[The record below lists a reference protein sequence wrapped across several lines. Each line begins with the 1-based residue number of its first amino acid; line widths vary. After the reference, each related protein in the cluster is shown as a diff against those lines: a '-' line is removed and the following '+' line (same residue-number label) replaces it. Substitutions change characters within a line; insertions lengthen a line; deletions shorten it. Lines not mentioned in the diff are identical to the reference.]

1 MKTHRLLRTIWLLL
15 LLGLTLAIR
24 PSSLPTAAS
33 TFHTAWLG
41 ISGEEHGPPVVHF
54 GGLREVGPPA
64 GLEQWQASRVDGAE
78 ASHAALTD
86 VTGPK
91 KVMVLR
97 VRFNDYPNAS
107 RYTKAQVE
115 DFFDKLN
122 LLWKN
127 TSYGKI
133 SIDYQVTDLYALPDN
148 RSAYVDD
155 FPDGDLSTGGKFW
168 KVLDDAIANAPAGLD
183 WTDLDAVMVVMA
195 ETDPSQFHRGQGM
208 GGCNLA
214 MGPGG
219 STATVGCAIFSE
231 NPTETDRQVW
241 GRWAHEIGHA
251 FQQGGPA
258 HPSNYRSEFELMDS
272 NYPGQTGVFEKQS
285 HTGFPGWMPESK
297 YILITPESG
306 GEEIC
311 LWAMEYDPAGKPNP
325 QAVKAKITDSL
336 YYLISVRRRVLGD
349 DLNGDFP
356 NGIPDEGV
364 LIERVSEG
372 ANPWVQVMGKGGNRN
387 RLWKAGDVYS
397 STTDGIEIRVT
408 RKIDDDNYCVLVRYN
423 QTAMQPDVMLFRWTQ
438 PPGNTWETTD
448 IWVDSPVNG
457 YGVYRYGTWNDLTG
471 NPVPRGNGDDPAIG
485 QVNRLYAR
493 VRNVGTLPATD
504 VVVTWEIT
512 DPPGVGIAGANGWA
526 VIGSVDKNDFPGLA
540 SIAPGD
546 FVDVYI
552 EWVPDFPVSPEDLA
566 AGRFAFHTCV
576 RVKLNHVPGETV
588 FGNQDGDGEQENIAY
603 FQAVPPEEGG
613 SRFEDVIRL
622 RNDDLVNPKT
632 FHLSYESDL
641 PKDWVLDVNG
651 GDRTVELGP
660 GEVREI
666 PILIEP
672 VGPAVVGSVFGVD
685 VSASSLRLLTNELDP
700 TDQHP
705 EFDPLGGVRVEARVL
720 RKPTLTCRAAWQ
732 GPREIF
738 VEGQLAGATEF
749 HTPNAPFRVM
759 IEGVDG
765 QRRFLP
771 GTAQVLEV
779 GRDGSFQ
786 GYLNP
791 NARDAPVEVVCLF
804 AGTTELASAASG
816 YVPIAGLETPTPTP
830 TLVGHGRIAYVYNTD
845 TTAAANFQAFL
856 EANGWSVTLFPL
868 SQLADV
874 NLSGFYAIV
883 LGHDTGSYETWGTPE
898 AVAAVVAAN
907 RPVIGVE
914 QGGYSFFGKLGL
926 NIGYPN
932 GATGGTLK
940 TVYPVD
946 PSHPAWNIPF
956 PIPTDVE
963 GKATIYTT
971 DQTIAAIHN
980 SFVDA
985 TNERIGVEGAGRSFN
1000 FLIGEQR
1007 CYMLWGYAGDPSV
1020 MTLDG
1025 QHLFL
1030 NIVEFVGNWAS
1041 CRAATLTPTA
1051 SATATPTETPTATP
1065 SPTSTP
1071 SVTPSPTSSPSPT
1084 ATATPTRKTPTV
1096 SPTPTATP
1104 RRPTTTPTRTPLPT
1118 WTPIPSPTPT
1128 PGASPTPT
1136 PPVLVAP
1143 YVPLPPV
1150 LVFPTPV
1157 FKPDLSIF
1165 GIEVTQGIQCFDT
1178 SKGLA
1183 GCPDNSLPLVAGK
1196 STVARIYVKYDG
1208 LFSGLNNVP
1217 VRLHIRANGVWYTAN
1232 ATANAKPTLNQANH
1246 DDARVYFNANFPND
1260 VVVDFYA
1267 EVDPNNVIAES
1278 NEGNNR
1284 YPASGYLTLTFHR
1297 RDTLKI
1303 VGQRLRYHP
1312 SGYTGT
1318 QYAGGWAV
1326 NGGAADWYE
1335 QLLPIRNNGIDYSVK
1350 SGYLDWTKRLSG
1362 GTKAQN
1368 AAAQH
1373 DLIKTLN
1380 AQWILENALGW
1391 LFTGPFTG
1399 ADHVYGWV
1407 PASGWGGGHADMP
1420 IYPHA
1425 GGLGVVGI
1433 GTDAPG
1439 TSTDNPGRGAVV
1451 FGHELTHDYNV
1462 KHTNTPDSCGSTD
1475 KSSDFPYA
1483 SSSIQEFGLNPVTGK
1498 VYDPADTH
1506 DLMSYCPP
1514 GSKQAWISPFTWMKM
1529 FNKLAPTSANAAT
1542 AGGEAQP
1549 FTFRPAQTA
1558 ASLVVN
1564 ATIFNPEVTGTEGG
1578 KLRELYRVAAGV
1590 TYRLPGGD
1598 YAVELRSGDTVLRR
1612 ESFAVSFQSEYSAH
1626 GDEPPG
1632 DPSPAPQMDVSF
1644 IVPWE
1649 EGTTSVALLHNDR
1662 VLDERPVSANP
1673 PQVQITSPTEPVVW
1687 RAGTAQ
1693 TLTWQGS
1700 DPDGDPLVYAVF
1712 YSHDGGAHWQL
1723 LASELAEPSFTVEVD
1738 ALAGG
1743 SDVRFRVV
1751 ATDGLHTA
1759 YDETDA
1765 AITVPNKA
1773 PVVVITNPVSGQ
1785 AFAPG
1790 ALVVFQGTATDLE
1803 DGALSEAALHWSSDR
1818 QGSLGI
1824 GSSLAVNTLQPGEH
1838 TVTLTATDR
1847 YGQTASAT
1855 VTVFVGHRV
1864 YLPLLRR

>member
-1 MKTHRLLRTIWLLL
+1 MKPHWLIRTLWLALFFSL
-15 LLGLTLAIR
+15 AFGLR
-24 PSSLPTAAS
+24 PSGSPLTALEFNAGMV
-33 TFHTAWLG
+33 TGADQKDML
-41 ISGEEHGPPVVHF
+41 PVVNF
-54 GGLREVGPPA
+54 GGVLVAEAPA
-64 GLEQWQASRVDGAE
+64 GLDQWQAEFAE
-78 ASHAALTD
+78 HAAPAAD
-86 VTGPK
+86 VLGPK
-91 KVMVLR
+91 KIMVLR
-97 VRFNDYPNAS
+97 VYFNDYPNTS
-107 RYTKAQVE
+107 RYTKAEVE
-115 DFFDKLN
+115 GFFGELN
-122 LLWKN
+122 TLWKN
-127 TSYGKI
+127 TSYDKI
-133 SIDYQVTDLYALPDN
+133 SINYQVTDLYQLPDD
-148 RSAYVDD
+148 RSDYIDD
-155 FPDGDLSTGGKFW
+155 FATGDLSTGDKFW
-168 KVLDDAIANAPAGLD
+168 KVLDDAIANAPAGFD
-183 WTDLDAVMVVMA
+183 WSDLDAIMVVMA
-195 ETDPSQFHRGQGM
+195 ETSASQFHRGQATGT
-208 GGCNLA
+208 CNLA

-219 STATVGCAIFSE
+219 ETATVGCAIFSE

-258 HPSNYRSEFELMDS
+258 HPSNYNSEFELMDS

-285 HTGFPGWMPESK
+285 HTGFPGWMPGTK
-297 YILITPESG
+297 YIVVTPESG
-306 GEEIC
+306 GQTVC
-311 LWAMEYDPAGKPNP
+311 LWAMEYNPADQPNP
-325 QAVKAKITDSL
+325 QAVKAEITGSL

-356 NGIPDEGV
+356 DGIPDEGV

-372 ANPWVQVMGKGGNRN
+372 ADPWVVVKGKDGDRN
-387 RLWKAGDVYS
+387 KLWKAGDVYDGGS
-397 STTDGIEIRVT
+397 DGIQILVT
-408 RKIDDDNYCVLVRYN
+408 QQIDDDNYCVVVRYN
-423 QTAMQPDVMLFRWTQ
+423 KQADQPDVMLYRWTQ

-457 YGVYRYGTWNDLTG
+457 YGTYRYGTWNDLTG

-493 VRNVGTLPATD
+493 VRNMGTLPATD

-540 SIAPGD
+540 SIGPGD

-552 EWVPDFPVSPEDLA
+552 EWVPDFEISPEDLA

-576 RVKLNHVPGETV
+576 RVKLNPVAGETV

-603 FQAVPPEEGG
+603 FQAVPPDEGE
-613 SRFEDVIRL
+613 SRYEDVIRL
-622 RNDDLVNPKT
+622 RNDDLVNPKI

-641 PKDWVLDVNG
+641 PDGWMLDVNG

-666 PILIEP
+666 PVIIEP

-685 VSASSLRLLTNELDP
+685 VSASSLRLLVNDLDP

-720 RKPTLTCRAAWQ
+720 RKPTLTCRAEWQ

-738 VEGQLAGATEF
+738 VEGRLEGAEEF
-749 HTPNAPFRVM
+749 YSQRNPFRVM

-771 GTAQVLEV
+771 DTAQVLTV
-779 GRDGSFQ
+779 APDGSFE

-791 NARDAPVEVVCLF
+791 KDAPVEVVCLF
-804 AGTTELASAASG
+804 AGTTELASAAGG

-845 TTAAANFQAFL
+845 TAAAASFQTFL
-856 EANGWSVTLFPL
+856 EANGWSVVLFPV
-868 SQLADV
+868 SQLSGV

-883 LGHDTGSYETWGTPE
+883 LGHDTGRRETWGTPE
-898 AVAAVVAAN
+898 AVTAIVNAR
-907 RPVIGVE
+907 RPVIGIE
-914 QGGYSFFGKLGL
+914 QGGYSFFGKLAL

-932 GATGGTLK
+932 GATGGTLR
-940 TVYPVD
+940 TIYPVD
-946 PSHPAWNIPF
+946 PSHPAWTTPF
-956 PIPTDVE
+956 SIPTDAE

-980 SFVDA
+980 NFIDA
-985 TNERIGVEGAGRSFN
+985 TNERIGVEGAGRAFN

-1030 NIVEFVGNWAS
+1030 NILEFVGGWAS
-1041 CRAATLTPTA
+1041 CGAVTPTPT
-1051 SATATPTETPTATP
+1051 STATATATGTSTMTPT
-1065 SPTSTP
+1065 
-1071 SVTPSPTSSPSPT
+1071 PTSSPSPT
-1084 ATATPTRKTPTV
+1084 PTATATREEPTA
-1096 SPTPTATP
+1096 SPTATR

-1118 WTPIPSPTPT
+1118 WTPIPSATPT

-1136 PPVLVAP
+1136 PPVLAVP
-1143 YVPLPPV
+1143 YLPLPPV

-1157 FKPDLSIF
+1157 FKPDLSIY
-1165 GIEVTQGIQCFDT
+1165 GIEITQGIQCFDT

-1183 GCPDNSLPLVAGK
+1183 SCPDNSLPVVAK
-1196 STVARIYVKYDG
+1196 KNTTARIYLKYSG
-1208 LFSGLNNVP
+1208 LFSGLSNVP
-1217 VRLHIRANGVWYTAN
+1217 VRLRIRANGVWYTAN
-1232 ATANAKPTLNQANH
+1232 TTGNAKPTLNQATN
-1246 DDARVYFNANFPND
+1246 DDARVYFNVNFSND

-1267 EVDPNNVIAES
+1267 EVDPNNVVAES

-1284 YPASGYLTLTFHR
+1284 YPASGFITLTFRR
-1297 RDTLKI
+1297 RDALKI

-1312 SGYTGT
+1312 SGYSGT
-1318 QYAGGWAV
+1318 QYASGWAV

-1335 QLLPIRNNGIDYSVK
+1335 QLLPIRNNGISYSVK
-1350 SGYLDWTKRLSG
+1350 SGYLDWTKRVSG
-1362 GTKAQN
+1362 GTSSQN
-1368 AAAQH
+1368 RAAQH

-1380 AQWILENALGW
+1380 ALWILENALAWFFAGA
-1391 LFTGPFTG
+1391 FTG

-1407 PASGWGGGHADMP
+1407 PNDGWSGGHADMP
-1420 IYPHA
+1420 VYPHA

-1451 FGHELTHDYNV
+1451 FGHEITHDYNL
-1462 KHTNTPDSCGSTD
+1462 KHTDTFDSCGSND
-1475 KSSDFPYA
+1475 DSSDFPYTT
-1483 SSSIQEFGLNPVTGK
+1483 SSIQEFGFNPITGK
-1498 VYDPADTH
+1498 IYDPADTH

-1514 GSKQAWISPFTWMKM
+1514 GSKQGWISPFTWMKM
-1529 FNKLAPTSANAAT
+1529 FGKLATTTSSAAT
-1542 AGGEAQP
+1542 TVSEEQP
-1549 FTFRPAQTA
+1549 FVFRPSQA
-1558 ASLVVN
+1558 AESLVIN
-1564 ATIFNPEVTGTEGG
+1564 ATIFNPDVTGTESG

-1590 TYRLPGGD
+1590 TYRLPGGE
-1598 YAVELRSGDTVLRR
+1598 YAVELRDGEVVLRR
-1612 ESFAVSFQSEYSAH
+1612 ETFAVSFQSEYSAH
-1626 GDEPPG
+1626 GQEPPG
-1632 DPSPAPQMDVSF
+1632 DSSPTPQMDVSF

-1649 EGTTSVALLHNDR
+1649 EGTTSVVLLHNDR
-1662 VLDERPVSANP
+1662 VLDTRPVSANP
-1673 PQVQITSPTEPVVW
+1673 PQVAITSPTEPVVW
-1687 RAGTAQ
+1687 PAGTTQ

-1700 DPDGDPLVYAVF
+1700 DPDGDPLTYAVF
-1712 YSHDGGAHWQL
+1712 YSYDGGVNWQV
-1723 LASELAEPSFTVEVD
+1723 LAGELTQPSFAVEVD

-1751 ATDGLHTA
+1751 ATDGLNTA

-1785 AFAPG
+1785 VFAPG

-1803 DGALSEAALHWSSDR
+1803 DGALPDAAMRWSSDR

-1824 GSSLAVNTLQPGEH
+1824 GPTVALNTLEPGEH
-1838 TVTLTATDR
+1838 TVTLTAVDR
-1847 YGQTASAT
+1847 YGQVAGAS
-1855 VTVFVGHRV
+1855 VVVFVGHRV
-1864 YLPLLRR
+1864 YMPLIRR